1 MRVISGETNINDVG
15 IKKRFKNHEPFQ
27 SIIELAWN
35 GFDARAKNV
44 TIELQR
50 TELGGVSSL
59 YILDDGDGIDINDFD
74 SNFNRF
80 DDSLKKD
87 SIEQHGSQGRGR
99 LAFHKLSHQAI
110 WFTKHKNIN
119 ARIEIE
125 SNSIKAYQAFID
137 INNQDQHPSLM
148 TNRSGTCVVLNHFH
162 NELPTDNEIIR
173 RLQNEFCCHLALNE
187 QLTLSYNGEIIS
199 APEHDSHSF
208 DKDVDGSSFAVKALR
223 WSEKPAKERS
233 NVYLINS
240 QGKKMY
246 EVPSKFNKKKDFYLS
261 IFVTSDWADT
271 FSIKGDDIF
280 SSAKSN
286 PTSSTW
292 KEVIKFIWSIARDI
306 YDDFLKKKLEETIER
321 YEQEGVF
328 PSYSEYGD
336 KKYAE
341 WKLNNIK
348 SIVRDIYIAD
358 PALLDSLNAK
368 QRKIFVRLLDKL
380 SGSNNNEDLFNV
392 LESVLDLSKEGL
404 TKFSDQLRLTKLDN
418 IISAIEE
425 LQKRRL
431 VVDKLRYLMDVHYKE
446 IKETPDLQ
454 KIIENNTW
462 LFGERYEILGAEEDT
477 FTKIAKELRN
487 NVKDI
492 DEMDHH
498 DTEDASEL
506 EGAKRQTDLFL
517 ARKLPAFDSN
527 GKPFFKC
534 IIIEIKRP
542 SISLN
547 VKHLRQLDDYAA
559 IIQRHP
565 GFSSQNLHFEL
576 ILIGRKIS
584 KDSFEIESR
593 MNAHI
598 QKGDIGLVA
607 DDHRMKRYVKNWYTI
622 FDNFDLINRFMLDKL
637 KLERD
642 AIEMANFSDATS
654 ATMVASLQANDTTL

>member
-1 MRVISGETNINDVG
+1 MQVITGETKINDVG

-44 TIELQR
+44 AIELQR
-50 TELGGVSSL
+50 TELDGIASL
-59 YILDDGDGIDINDFD
+59 YVLDDGDGVDINDFD

-99 LAFHKLSHQAI
+99 LSFHKLSHQAI
-110 WFTKHKNIN
+110 WFTKHKDVN
-119 ARIEIE
+119 AKIEID
-125 SNSIKAYQAFID
+125 SGSIKKYQAFID
-137 INNQDQHPSLM
+137 IPHQDQHHSLI
-148 TNRSGTCVVLNHFH
+148 NKKSGTCVVFNHFH
-162 NELPTDNEIIR
+162 NILPSDNEIIK

-187 QLTLSYNGEIIS
+187 QLTLSFNGEVIS
-199 APEHDSHSF
+199 APEHDAHSF
-208 DKDVDGSSFAVKALR
+208 NRDLDGSLFSIKALR
-223 WSEKPAKERS
+223 WNEKPAKERS
-233 NVYLINS
+233 YVYLINS
-240 QGKKMY
+240 QGKKMH
-246 EVPSKFNKKKDFYLS
+246 EVPSKFNQKKGFYLS
-261 IFVTSDWADT
+261 IFVTSDWADN
-271 FSIKGDDIF
+271 FSNNGDDIF
-280 SSAKSN
+280 STAKSD

-292 KEVIKFIWSIARDI
+292 KELIKSIWSISKNI
-306 YDDFLKKKLEETIER
+306 YDDFLEKKLEETLER
-321 YEQEGVF
+321 YQRDGIF
-328 PSYSEYGD
+328 PSYSEYSD
-336 KKYAE
+336 VEYAD
-341 WKLNNIK
+341 WKLKNIK
-348 SIVRDIYIAD
+348 AIVRDIYIAD
-358 PALLDSLNAK
+358 PAILDDLNTK

-380 SGSNNNEDLFNV
+380 SGSSNNEDLFNV

-404 TKFSDQLRLTKLDN
+404 TKLSDQLRLTKLDN

-431 VVDKLRYLMDVHYKE
+431 VVDKLRYLMDYHYKE

-462 LFGERYEILGAEEDT
+462 LFGERYETIGAEEDT

-487 NVKDI
+487 NLKDI
-492 DEMDHH
+492 NKMDNH
-498 DTEDASEL
+498 DVEDASEL
-506 EGAKRQTDLFL
+506 EGAQRQTDLFL
-517 ARKLPAFDSN
+517 ARKIPALDSN
-527 GKPFFKC
+527 GNPFFKC

-584 KDSFEIESR
+584 KNSFEIESR
-593 MNAHI
+593 LNSHI
-598 QKGDIGLVA
+598 LKGDMGLVS
-607 DDHRMKRYVKNWYTI
+607 DDPRMKRYVKNWYTI
-622 FDNFDLINRFMLDKL
+622 FDSFDLVNRFMLDKL

-642 AIEMANFSDATS
+642 TIEIANFGEDTPGAIVT
-654 ATMVASLQANDTTL
+654 SLQTDDTSL